1 MKYIDKDRNEVV
13 DILNKKKIKT
23 PMEHIKKFN
32 DNKKWNI
39 EMINGILKNRVY
51 TGDLIQQKRKRVSF
65 KNHRFIKTQDNELI
79 ITKNDHIAIITKEQ
93 FERVQTIIKKL
104 PRIGLNKE
112 YDLFLGYLKCAKC
125 NSNLTIWRNK
135 GYIYYACSSY
145 VRKRGCDNKNT
156 IRKDI
161 LEKNLIDEINNKQI
175 ATIDKLSRKYIND
188 LINVIY
194 IEEDGSV
201 MAEYKK

>member
-1 MKYIDKDRNEVV
+1 MIVTKNHHTAIIDK
-13 DILNKKKIKT
+13 
-23 PMEHIKKFN
+23 
-32 DNKKWNI
+32 
-39 EMINGILKNRVY
+39 
-51 TGDLIQQKRKRVSF
+51 
-65 KNHRFIKTQDNELI
+65 
-79 ITKNDHIAIITKEQ
+79 AQ
-93 FERVQTIIKKL
+93 FDKVQGIIKNL
-104 PRIGLNKE
+104 PRESINNK
-112 YDLFLGYLKCAKC
+112 YDIFLGYLKCSECK
-125 NSNLTIWRNK
+125 SNLTIRKSKN
-135 GYIYYACSSY
+135 YTYYACSSY